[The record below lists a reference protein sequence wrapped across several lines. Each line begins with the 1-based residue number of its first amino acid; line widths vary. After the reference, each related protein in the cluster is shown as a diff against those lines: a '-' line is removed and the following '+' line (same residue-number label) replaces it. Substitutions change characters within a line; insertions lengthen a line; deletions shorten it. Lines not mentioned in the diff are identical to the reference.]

1 MTEDDATVRKMR
13 KIAADDPEFSVRI
26 ASITDLRRL
35 LAEARNNK
43 LSAIWSSEE
52 ALLQQVNPAT
62 TAIICPLF
70 RNGGSTSEPES
81 YRCHLWFVSSP
92 DYERIV
98 SLIDMTRESFQ
109 GLPEA
114 ADPVQLRKVIR
125 VLLDGSHLAAL
136 A

>member
-1 MTEDDATVRKMR
+1 MTEDDASVRKVR

-35 LAEARNNK
+35 LTEAK
-43 LSAIWSSEE
+43 EAKFSASWSSEG
-52 ALLQQVNPAT
+52 ALLQQVNPAA

-81 YRCHLWFVSSP
+81 YRCHLWFVSIP
-92 DYERIV
+92 DDERIV
-98 SLIDMTRESFQ
+98 SLIDVTKDSLQ